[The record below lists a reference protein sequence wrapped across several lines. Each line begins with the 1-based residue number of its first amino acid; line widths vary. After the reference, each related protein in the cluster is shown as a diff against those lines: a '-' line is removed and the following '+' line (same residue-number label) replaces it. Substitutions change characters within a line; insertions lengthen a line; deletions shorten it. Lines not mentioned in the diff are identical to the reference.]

1 MTVTVTVGVALAWT
15 ALMLAYSPVADALA
29 RRVFPG
35 RPNLAAFKGLKQ
47 SRLKLAAG
55 IVVAWVL
62 GGFLEELALRGIV
75 LQWVDRWL
83 AHLLPRAVATTL
95 AVVGAAL
102 VAAVL
107 HLYQGRR
114 AALVILQLSVLFGVL
129 FVVSG
134 RNLWAVIICHGLYDT
149 VAFVRYATGRSRYS

>member
-1 MTVTVTVGVALAWT
+1 VSALATVGLPVAWT

-35 RPNLAAFKGLKQ
+35 RPNLAAFQGLKQ
-47 SRLKLAAG
+47 SWLKLATG

-83 AHLLPRAVATTL
+83 AHLLPGPVATTL
-95 AVVGAAL
+95 AVLAAAL
-102 VAAVL
+102 VAAII

-114 AALVILQLSVLFGVL
+114 AALVIAQLSVLFGVL

-149 VAFVRYATGRSRYS
+149 VAFIRYATGRSRYS

>member
-1 MTVTVTVGVALAWT
+1 MRILVTLGAAVGWL

-29 RRVFPG
+29 RRVFAG

-47 SRLKLAAG
+47 SRLKLVAG

-83 AHLLPRAVATTL
+83 GHLVPRAVATTL
-95 AVVGAAL
+95 AVLAAAL
-102 VAAVL
+102 VAGLL
-107 HLYQGRR
+107 HLYQGKR
-114 AALVILQLSVLFGVL
+114 AALVIVQLSVLFGVL
-129 FVVSG
+129 FVLTG
-134 RNLWAVIICHGLYDT
+134 RNLWAVVICHGLYDT